1 MAQQLLRLGGRNP
14 GIFCFPGND
23 SFAQQEFGNVTTIS
37 PPRTLNNSKTGL
49 AKSLTGIDGLD
60 EVTAG
65 GLPAGR
71 PTLVCGGAGCGKT
84 LLAMEF
90 LLQGVLRYD
99 EPGVFLAFE
108 ERPEEIA
115 DNVRSLGY
123 DLPALVDEGKLRLE
137 HVEIDPLQTIE
148 TGDYNLDGLFI
159 RLGVAIDSIGAKR
172 VVIDTIETLFGGLN
186 NHAILRAEL
195 RRLFRWLKDRG
206 ITAII
211 TCERGENGL
220 TRYGIE
226 EFVSDCVILLDHR
239 VIDQLST
246 RRLRVVKYRG
256 SSHGTNEYPF
266 LIDQSGVS
274 VLPIT
279 SVTLDYTVRD
289 ERVSTGVAS
298 LDTMLEGGGYFVGST
313 VLIAGTAGT
322 GKTTLVSHFAD
333 SMCARGDQ
341 CLYVGFEESPGQL
354 RRNMRSVGIDLARWE
369 PKGLLHFE
377 SSRPSLYGY
386 EMRLAVIQRWVS
398 QLRPQ
403 AVILDPITG
412 LFATGAESAASAMMI
427 RLLDFLKGQ
436 GITALLTSLI
446 GTDSERDLDVGVS
459 SLVDTWIKLRDTQ
472 VGDER
477 QRTLTILKSR
487 GMAHSSR
494 TVPYRISSHGLD
506 LSPDPIG
513 VHDMREGRA

>member
-1 MAQQLLRLGGRNP
+1 MVAIASHPSTL
-14 GIFCFPGND
+14 
-23 SFAQQEFGNVTTIS
+23 S
-37 PPRTLNNSKTGL
+37 PPKDSL
-49 AKSLTGIDGLD
+49 AKSRTGIDGLD
-60 EVTAG
+60 EVTDG

-71 PTLVCGGAGCGKT
+71 PTLVCGGPGCGKT

-90 LLQGVLRYD
+90 LLQGALRYD
-99 EPGVFLAFE
+99 EPGVFVAFE
-108 ERPEEIA
+108 EQPEEIA

-123 DLPALVDEGKLRLE
+123 DLPALVDHGKLLLE
-137 HVEIDPLQTIE
+137 YVDIDPLQTIE
-148 TGDYNLDGLFI
+148 TGEYNLDGLFI
-159 RLGVAIDSIGAKR
+159 RLGLAIDTIGAKR
-172 VVIDTIETLFGGLN
+172 IVIDTIETLFGGLT

-211 TCERGENGL
+211 TCERGEGTL

-226 EFVSDCVILLDHR
+226 EYVSDCVILLDHR

-246 RRLRVVKYRG
+246 RRLRIVKYRG
-256 SSHGTNEYPF
+256 SQHGTNEYPF
-266 LIDQSGVS
+266 LIDESGVS

-279 SVTLDYTVRD
+279 SVTLDYDVRD

-298 LDTMLEGGGYFVGST
+298 LDTMFEGGGYFVGST

-333 SMCARGDQ
+333 AMCARGDQ

-354 RRNMRSVGIDLARWE
+354 RRNMRSVGIDLAQWE
-369 PKGLLHFE
+369 RAGLLRFE

-386 EMRLAVIQRWVS
+386 EMRLAVIQRWVG
-398 QLRPQ
+398 QRRPQ

-412 LFATGAESAASAMMI
+412 LFAAGIESAASAMMI

-446 GTDSERDLDVGVS
+446 GSDTENNVDVGVS
-459 SLVDTWIKLRDTQ
+459 SLVDTWIKLRDLQ
-472 VGDER
+472 VGEER
-477 QRTLTILKSR
+477 QRSLSILKSR
-487 GMAHSSR
+487 GMAHSNR
-494 TVPYRISSHGLD
+494 TVPYRIASHGFD
-506 LSPDPIG
+506 LLPGDFGQQNDSEA
-513 VHDMREGRA
+513 RS

>member
-1 MAQQLLRLGGRNP
+1 MLGRSKSRKSHRSGDRTY
-14 GIFCFPGND
+14 
-23 SFAQQEFGNVTTIS
+23 AHQEFHIVAIVSS
-37 PPRTLNNSKTGL
+37 PDTPSTPAVGL
-49 AKSLTGIDGLD
+49 AKSPTGIDGLD

-84 LLAMEF
+84 LLATEF
-90 LLQGVLRYD
+90 LLQGAVRYG

-108 ERPEEIA
+108 ERPDEIA

-123 DLPALVDEGKLRLE
+123 DLPALVADGKLLLE
-137 HVEIDPLQTIE
+137 YVDIDPLQTIE
-148 TGDYNLDGLFI
+148 TGEYNLDGLFI
-159 RLGVAIDSIGAKR
+159 RLGHAIDTIGAKR
-172 VVIDTIETLFGGLN
+172 VVLDTIESLFGGLT

-211 TCERGENGL
+211 TCERGEGSL

-226 EFVSDCVILLDHR
+226 EYVSDCVILLDHR

-266 LIDQSGVS
+266 LIDQSGLS

-279 SVTLDYTVRD
+279 SVTLDYNVRD
-289 ERVSTGVAS
+289 ERVSTGVRS
-298 LDTMLEGGGYFVGST
+298 LDELFEGHGYFVGST
-313 VLIAGTAGT
+313 VLVAGTAGT

-333 SMCARGDQ
+333 AMCARGEQ

-354 RRNMRSVGIDLARWE
+354 RRNMLSVGIDLARWE
-369 PKGLLHFE
+369 HAGLLHFE

-386 EMRLAVIQRWVS
+386 EMRLAVIQRWVT

-412 LFATGAESAASAMMI
+412 LFAAGAESAASAMMI

-446 GTDSERDLDVGVS
+446 GSDVERDLDVGVS
-459 SLVDTWIKLRDTQ
+459 SLVDTWMKLRDTQ
-472 VGDER
+472 DGEER
-477 QRTLTILKSR
+477 HRSLTILKSR
-487 GMAHSSR
+487 GMAHSRR
-494 TVPYRISSHGLD
+494 TVPYRISPHGIDLLPHAHGLPG
-506 LSPDPIG
+506 S
-513 VHDMREGRA
+513 REVRT